1 MNNTSSSSAASSA
14 AATPREHFG
23 SKLGFILAAAGAA
36 VGLGNIWGFPT
47 QVASNGGGAFLLVY
61 LVMIIVVAFPMLVVE
76 MAIGRHGQANPVD
89 SMRSLSSNP
98 MAKKL
103 GACVGWIGLAVPCAV
118 LAFYSIVGGWL
129 ICFLIGAVLEIA
141 GYAALADWFKGFS
154 VGRNVFGTIAFYL
167 LTILIVQGGVKQ
179 GIEKWS
185 TRLMPSL
192 FVLFAL
198 LFVYI
203 MMQQGAMEGL
213 KHYLVPNFEK
223 VWDRK
228 LILAAMGQGFF
239 SLTIGGCSMLIYGS
253 YLSKKE
259 DLPKMAMNVTLVDT
273 SVAFIAGLV
282 VMPAMFVAM
291 QKGVQIYAEDGSLI
305 SSDTLVFTVLPLMFE
320 SLGLLGL
327 VFSVVF
333 FLLLTIAALTSSIS
347 MLECPVALVDERL
360 KTGRKKTSWV
370 LGAMIAAFSIFIVF
384 NFGELFGLVAM
395 IATQYLQPIAA
406 LMFCIFGG
414 WVWSRASKVKELE
427 QGCPDF
433 QLGWFG
439 KVWPLYVKIVC
450 PVLVAT
456 VIWASFG

>member
-1 MNNTSSSSAASSA
+1 MDISNSTTA
-14 AATPREHFG
+14 PREHFG
-23 SKLGFILAAAGAA
+23 SRLGFILAAAGAA

-47 QVASNGGGAFLLVY
+47 QAASNGGGAFLLVY
-61 LVMIIVVAFPMLVVE
+61 LVMILVVAFPMLVVE

-89 SMRSLSSNP
+89 SMKSLTNNP
-98 MAKKL
+98 L
-103 GACVGWIGLAVPCAV
+103 GKRMGGLVGWIGLMVPCAV

-129 ICFLIGAVLEIA
+129 ICFLFGALAEIVGA
-141 GYAALADWFKGFS
+141 NGLADWFKGFS
-154 VGRNVFGTIAFYL
+154 VERNVFGTVLFYL
-167 LTILIVQGGVKQ
+167 LTVLIVQGGIKK

-192 FVLFAL
+192 FILFAL

-213 KHYLVPNFEK
+213 KHYLIPDFEK

-259 DLPKMAMNVTLVDT
+259 NLPKMAMNVTLVDT

-291 QKGVQIYAEDGSLI
+291 QKGVQIYAEDGALL

-347 MLECPVALVDERL
+347 MLECPVALVDERFN
-360 KTGRKKTSWV
+360 TGRKKTSWV
-370 LGAMIAAFSIFIVF
+370 LGAAIALFSIYIVF
-384 NFGELFGLVAM
+384 NFGDLFGLVAM

-406 LMFCIFGG
+406 LLFCLFGG
-414 WVWSRASKVKELE
+414 WVWSRAGKIKELE

-439 KVWPLYVKIVC
+439 KVWPFYVKFIC
-450 PVLVAT
+450 PVLVVT

>member
-1 MNNTSSSSAASSA
+1 MAS
-14 AATPREHFG
+14 TRENFG
-23 SKLGFILAAAGAA
+23 SRLGFVLAAAGAA

-47 QVASNGGGAFLLVY
+47 QAASNGGGAFLMVY
-61 LVMIIVVAFPMLVVE
+61 LIMILVVAFPMLVVE

-89 SMRSLSSNP
+89 SMKSLTANP
-98 MAKKL
+98 VGKTVGGL
-103 GACVGWIGLAVPCAV
+103 VGWIGLSVPSAV

-129 ICFLIGAVLEIA
+129 ICFLLGAIA
-141 GYAALADWFKGFS
+141 ELFGFVSAAEWFKGFS
-154 VGRNVFGTIAFYL
+154 VERNLFGTITFYV

-185 TRLMPSL
+185 SRLMPAL
-192 FVLFAL
+192 FILFGL

-203 MMQQGAMEGL
+203 MMQSGAIEGL
-213 KHYLVPNFEK
+213 KHYLIPDFEK

-259 DLPKMAMNVTLVDT
+259 NLPKMAMNVTLVDT
-273 SVAFIAGLV
+273 AVAFIAGLV

-291 QKGVQIYAEDGSLI
+291 QKGVQIYAEDGSLL

-320 SLGLLGL
+320 SLGLLGQI
-327 VFSVVF
+327 FAIIF

-347 MLECPVALVDERL
+347 MLECPVALVSERMD
-360 KTGRKKTSWV
+360 TGRSLTSWV
-370 LGAMIAAFSIFIVF
+370 LGGLIALFSVVIVF
-384 NFGELFGLVAM
+384 NFGDLFGLVAM
-395 IATQYLQPIAA
+395 VATQYLQPTAA
-406 LMFCIFGG
+406 LMFCLFGG
-414 WVWSRASKVKELE
+414 WVWNRHSKIKELE
-427 QGCPDF
+427 QGNPDF

-439 KVWPLYVKIVC
+439 KIWPAYVKFVC

>member
-1 MNNTSSSSAASSA
+1 MNQQSSSSRELFSS
-14 AATPREHFG
+14 R
-23 SKLGFILAAAGAA
+23 LGFILAAAGAA

-61 LVMIIVVAFPMLVVE
+61 LVLIFVVAFPMLVVE
-76 MAIGRHGQANPVD
+76 MAIGRHGQANPLD
-89 SMRSLSSNP
+89 SMRSLTSNP
-98 MAKKL
+98 LAKKV
-103 GACVGWIGLAVPCAV
+103 GALTGWIGLSVPSAV
-118 LAFYSIVGGWL
+118 LGFYSIVGGWL
-129 ICFLIGAVLEIA
+129 ICFLFGAIADVFGLIEIA
-141 GYAALADWFKGFS
+141 AWFKGFS
-154 VGRNVFGTIAFYL
+154 VERNVFGTVLFYV
-167 LTILIVQGGVKQ
+167 LTILIVQGGIKQ

-185 TRLMPSL
+185 TRLMPAL
-192 FVLFAL
+192 FILFAL

-203 MMQQGAMEGL
+203 MTQQGALEGL
-213 KHYLVPNFEK
+213 NHYLVPDFEK

-259 DLPKMAMNVTLVDT
+259 NLPKMAMNVTLVDT
-273 SVAFIAGLV
+273 AVAFIAGLV

-291 QKGVQIYAEDGSLI
+291 QKGVQIYAEDGSLL
-305 SSDTLVFTVLPLMFE
+305 SSDTLVFTVLPLMFD
-320 SLGLLGL
+320 SLGFLGQI
-327 VFSVVF
+327 FAIVF

-347 MLECPVALVDERL
+347 MLEAPVSLVSERFN
-360 KTGRKKTSWV
+360 TARTPTSWV
-370 LGAMIAAFSIFIVF
+370 IGGLIALFSVIIVY
-384 NFGELFGLVAM
+384 NFGALFGLVAM

-406 LMFCIFGG
+406 LMFCLFGG

-439 KVWPLYVKIVC
+439 KVWPAYVKFVC
-450 PVLVAT
+450 PVLVIT

>member
-1 MNNTSSSSAASSA
+1 MNQQSSSSRELFSS
-14 AATPREHFG
+14 R
-23 SKLGFILAAAGAA
+23 LGFILAAAGAA

-61 LVMIIVVAFPMLVVE
+61 LVLIFVVAFPMLVVE

-89 SMRSLSSNP
+89 SMRSLTSNP
-98 MAKKL
+98 LAKKV
-103 GACVGWIGLAVPCAV
+103 GALTGWIGLSVPSAV
-118 LAFYSIVGGWL
+118 LGFYSIVGGWL
-129 ICFLIGAVLEIA
+129 ICFLFGAIADVLGLVEIA
-141 GYAALADWFKGFS
+141 AWFKGFS
-154 VGRNVFGTIAFYL
+154 VERNVFGTVLFYV
-167 LTILIVQGGVKQ
+167 LTILIVQGGIKQ

-185 TRLMPSL
+185 TRLMPAL

-203 MMQQGAMEGL
+203 MTQQGAVEGL
-213 KHYLVPNFEK
+213 KHYLVPDFEK

-259 DLPKMAMNVTLVDT
+259 NLPKMAMNVTLVDT
-273 SVAFIAGLV
+273 AVAFIAGLV

-291 QKGVQIYAEDGSLI
+291 QKGVQIYAEDGSLL
-305 SSDTLVFTVLPLMFE
+305 SSDTLVFTVLPLMFD
-320 SLGLLGL
+320 SLGFLGQI
-327 VFSVVF
+327 FAIVF

-347 MLECPVALVDERL
+347 MLEAPVSLVSERFN
-360 KTGRKKTSWV
+360 TARTPTSWV
-370 LGAMIAAFSIFIVF
+370 IGGLIALFSIVIVY
-384 NFGELFGLVAM
+384 NFGTLFGLVAM

-406 LMFCIFGG
+406 LMFCLFGG

-439 KVWPLYVKIVC
+439 KVWPAYVKFVC
-450 PVLVAT
+450 PVLVVT

>member
-1 MNNTSSSSAASSA
+1 MAS
-14 AATPREHFG
+14 TRENFG
-23 SKLGFILAAAGAA
+23 SRLGFVLAAAGAA

-47 QVASNGGGAFLLVY
+47 QAASNGGGAFLMVY
-61 LVMIIVVAFPMLVVE
+61 LIMILVVAFPMLVVE

-89 SMRSLSSNP
+89 SMKSLTANP
-98 MAKKL
+98 VGKTVGGL
-103 GACVGWIGLAVPCAV
+103 VGWIGLSVPSAV

-129 ICFLIGAVLEIA
+129 ICFLLGAIA
-141 GYAALADWFKGFS
+141 ELFGFVSAAEWFKGFS
-154 VGRNVFGTIAFYL
+154 VERNLFGTITFYV

-185 TRLMPSL
+185 SRLMPAL
-192 FVLFAL
+192 FILFGL
-198 LFVYI
+198 LFIYI
-203 MMQQGAMEGL
+203 MMQSGAMQGL
-213 KHYLVPNFEK
+213 KHYLIPDFEK

-259 DLPKMAMNVTLVDT
+259 NLPKMAMNVTLVDT
-273 SVAFIAGLV
+273 AVAFIAGLV

-291 QKGVQIYAEDGSLI
+291 QKGVQIYAEDGSLL

-320 SLGLLGL
+320 SLGLLGQI
-327 VFSVVF
+327 FAIIF

-347 MLECPVALVDERL
+347 MLECPVALVSERMD
-360 KTGRKKTSWV
+360 TGRSLTSWV
-370 LGAMIAAFSIFIVF
+370 LGGLIALFSVVIVF
-384 NFGELFGLVAM
+384 NFGDLFGLVAM
-395 IATQYLQPIAA
+395 VATQYLQPTAA
-406 LMFCIFGG
+406 LMFCLFGG
-414 WVWSRASKVKELE
+414 WVWNRHSKIKELE
-427 QGCPDF
+427 QGNPDF

-439 KVWPLYVKIVC
+439 KIWPAYVKFVC